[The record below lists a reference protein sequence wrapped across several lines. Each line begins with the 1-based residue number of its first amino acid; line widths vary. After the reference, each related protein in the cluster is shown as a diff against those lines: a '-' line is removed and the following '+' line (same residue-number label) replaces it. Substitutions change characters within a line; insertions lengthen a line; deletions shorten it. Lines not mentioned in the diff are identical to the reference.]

1 MILVEK
7 KKNKNKITITFEGR
21 VSCIYSYNV
30 KRGNF
35 SRVFS
40 YENYFAFFSF
50 IG

>member
-21 VSCIYSYNV
+21 VSCIYNV

-40 YENYFAFFSF
+40 HENYFAFFSF